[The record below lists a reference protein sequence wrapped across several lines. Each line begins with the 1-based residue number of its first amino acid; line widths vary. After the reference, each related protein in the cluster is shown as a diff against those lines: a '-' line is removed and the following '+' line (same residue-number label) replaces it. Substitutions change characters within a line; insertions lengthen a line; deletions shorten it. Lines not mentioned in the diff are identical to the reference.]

1 MTVSQRTVKT
11 GTQDGERIAITEGLQ
26 PGDTVVIDGADR
38 LRDGAQVSIPK
49 PAGTIQAPSANA
61 AAGGAAGGRRGLST
75 AVLQR
80 VTTAC
85 GDDTKKYCA
94 TPEQL
99 APPQRAGGFG
109 GGRQGAGARGA
120 GFAGGAA
127 MTPEMRQQMRVI
139 GCLQR
144 NRIALSSQCAAALPA
159 QRQRGAGGGRG
170 GRGGFP

>member
-1 MTVSQRTVKT
+1 M
-11 GTQDGERIAITEGLQ
+11 
-26 PGDTVVIDGADR
+26 
-38 LRDGAQVSIPK
+38 
-49 PAGTIQAPSANA
+49 SA
-61 AAGGAAGGRRGLST
+61 

-80 VTTAC
+80 VTAAC

-99 APPQRAGGFG
+99 APPQRAGGAG
-109 GGRQGAGARGA
+109 GQRQGGAARGA
-120 GFAGGAA
+120 GAGFGGGAA

-144 NRIALSSQCAAALPA
+144 NRIALSSQCATALPA
-159 QRQRGAGGGRG
+159 QRQRGGGGGRG

>member
-1 MTVSQRTVKT
+1 
-11 GTQDGERIAITEGLQ
+11 
-26 PGDTVVIDGADR
+26 
-38 LRDGAQVSIPK
+38 
-49 PAGTIQAPSANA
+49 
-61 AAGGAAGGRRGLST
+61 
-75 AVLQR
+75 VLQR
-80 VTTAC
+80 VTAAC

-99 APPQRAGGFG
+99 APPQRAGGPG
-109 GGRQGAGARGA
+109 GGQRGGARGA
-120 GFAGGAA
+120 GLGGGAA

-159 QRQRGAGGGRG
+159 QRQRGGGRG